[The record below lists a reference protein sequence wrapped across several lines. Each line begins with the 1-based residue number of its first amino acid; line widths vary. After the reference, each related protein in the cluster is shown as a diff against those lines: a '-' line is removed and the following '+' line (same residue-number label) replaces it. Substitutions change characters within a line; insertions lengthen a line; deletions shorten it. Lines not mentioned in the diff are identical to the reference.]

1 MLELHCY
8 IGTPTFIQRTVYS
21 PFVINSL
28 YAPMAE
34 SKKSQIDADTII
46 QTLFQHSEKKNTSSL
61 TKTNYKINRKQIEK
75 KNTKSFVKLSCFCF
89 AQKEER
95 R

>member
-1 MLELHCY
+1 
-8 IGTPTFIQRTVYS
+8 
-21 PFVINSL
+21 
-28 YAPMAE
+28 MAE

-75 KNTKSFVKLSCFCF
+75 KILKALLSCLVFVLHRKKKGDKNQLRLV
-89 AQKEER
+89 ALQTP
-95 R
+95 